1 MTHAA
6 APSPAEPLSRDA
18 QASEDPQA
26 SGNRQASGN
35 TQDASFQGGPS
46 TALRAAQAH
55 VETLRARLRAVIA
68 GRDEVLDWVL
78 VALLADGH
86 VLLEDYPGS
95 GKTTLAKAL
104 GAAIHSDTAHPSF
117 ASPVQTASQPSAL
130 RPDAEA
136 SEGGPSP
143 WSRPGLA
150 PGEASSVPV
159 YPTFRRIQFTPDL
172 LPSDITGTTIFDI
185 DARTFSFRPGPVF
198 AHVVLADEINRTS
211 PKVQSALLEA
221 MGEKQVT
228 VDNETHALD
237 DLFFVIATQNPVD
250 LAGTYPL
257 PTPQLDRFLFKLRM
271 EPIASEPELALL
283 QRYPTPPLTAGDA
296 LPTVARSSLLAAR
309 RALREQVFVDDAIRL
324 ALVRLAHNLR
334 EDARTVQGPSTR
346 ALLLAL
352 PALQAKALLQGR
364 DYVAPQDVED
374 LVGVLFPHRIVFRDG
389 PDAALE
395 VLADHVAASM
405 EQLAR
410 LSLRP
415 RG

>member
-1 MTHAA
+1 MTQAA
-6 APSPAEPLSRDA
+6 APSLAELSRDA
-18 QASEDPQA
+18 QASGDPQA
-26 SGNRQASGN
+26 PSEAQLRPGGQAHAS
-35 TQDASFQGGPS
+35 QDGPS
-46 TALRAAQAH
+46 AELSAAKTQ
-55 VETLRARLRAVIA
+55 VEALRARLRAVIA
-68 GRDEVLDWVL
+68 GRDEVIDWVL

-104 GAAIHSDTAHPSF
+104 GAAIHSDTAHPSL
-117 ASPVQTASQPSAL
+117 APPAHAAGQPGSLPPEAGV
-130 RPDAEA
+130 PDA
-136 SEGGPSP
+136 GQSP
-143 WSRPGLA
+143 WSRSGGGSSA
-150 PGEASSVPV
+150 ASTAPV

-237 DLFFVIATQNPVD
+237 ELFFVIATQNPVD

-271 EPIASEPELALL
+271 EPIASDPELALL
-283 QRYPTPPLTAGDA
+283 KRYPTPPLTAGDA

-324 ALVRLAHNLR
+324 ALVRLAHELR

-352 PALQAKALLQGR
+352 PALQARALLQGR

-374 LVGVLFPHRIVFRDG
+374 LALVLFPHRIVFRDG

-405 EQLAR
+405 ERLAR
-410 LSLRP
+410 LPLRP